1 MTPTSHRYFRYFT
14 YIAPITKIPIVKNYG
29 LPIFTIIIL
38 TIFILFAIK
47 PTIETIL
54 VLQKKLTDSQQVLI
68 KINQKANDLS
78 EAKKNYLSLES
89 TTKDK
94 IQATIPTRVELNS
107 IIRILEDIAVIND
120 ASISA
125 LQIQPVTIEQPSQN
139 NKNQL
144 SEISFTYNLEG
155 PYDKLLNILQDVKMS
170 KRLISLESL
179 IFNKIP
185 ESSNILMSVSG
196 KAFYLK

>member
-1 MTPTSHRYFRYFT
+1 MTPTSHRYFRYFN
-14 YIAPITKIPIVKNYG
+14 YIAPLTKIPIVKNYG
-29 LPIFTIIIL
+29 LPIFTITIL

-47 PTIETIL
+47 PTVETIL
-54 VLQKKLTDSQQVLI
+54 VLQKKLTDYQQVLI
-68 KINQKANDLS
+68 KINQKAKDLS

-89 TTKDK
+89 STKDK
-94 IQATIPTRVELNS
+94 IQTSIPTAIELNS
-107 IIRILEDIAVIND
+107 IIQILEDIALLND

-125 LQIQPVTIEQPSQN
+125 LQIQPVTIQQPSKE
-139 NKNQL
+139 NKIKL
-144 SEISFTYNLEG
+144 SEVSFTYNLEG
-155 PYDKLLNILQDVKMS
+155 SYDKLLNILQDVEMS
-170 KRLISLESL
+170 QRLISLDSL